1 MEKAPSCPSAAFLQD
16 QLWGITIDGI
26 DIKRCNISWLW
37 AQIGVVFQEPVL
49 FDRSIAANIRYGASF
64 REVGDE
70 EVVEAAR
77 SANINDFITSLPEVV
92 WGVCVCVGGVE
103 GLLCKGHVLS
113 FCGFSYA
120 FALLFSCIQL
130 LVAML

>member
-1 MEKAPSCPSAAFLQD
+1 MSVLQSF
-16 QLWGITIDGI
+16 TIDSI
-26 DIKRCNISWLW
+26 DIKRWNISWLL

-77 SANINDFITSLPEVV
+77 AANIDDFITSLPEVG
-92 WGVCVCVGGVE
+92 WGVCVCWGVCVGGGGGCFVKVM
-103 GLLCKGHVLS
+103 C
-113 FCGFSYA
+113 
-120 FALLFSCIQL
+120 
-130 LVAML
+130 